1 MFSQQK
7 SIEKI
12 NEFSITPSREFIYPE
27 NVEDAVN
34 KIKEDMG
41 KNTNED
47 VFLNIDNISSK
58 TYFEGIEKLY

>member
-1 MFSQQK
+1 MELFDDEIDSIRTFDVFSQK

-41 KNTNED
+41 K
-47 VFLNIDNISSK
+47 K
-58 TYFEGIEKLY
+58 Y